1 MCTTGR
7 HEKEDRTA
15 GATKNRGGKQMKK
28 KTGSREPGAGSR
40 ASQRLCFWQGHSEKV
55 EKSSSKGFFFFFTL
69 PARPKTTDTH
79 ASEIHK
85 TNIRLN
91 IQNIQK
97 KKKKKVRKTEQIVED
112 RAEPQQIVATRPLY
126 CLQHPLPIQ
135 VVCKRFF
142 PAHIDIAIHEVDS
155 RPFRPL
161 PVPRQLWYT
170 SIRDALFL
178 LISYKRDP
186 TSSLPAQILA

>member
-1 MCTTGR
+1 MLGYAKGTDARKYKGQGKAKTKAKAFNQRERKDSLTHTQPRKRTKKGPHTKQGKSPITNHNASASADLTYKPHKKEKKFGR
-7 HEKEDRTA
+7 
-15 GATKNRGGKQMKK
+15 TK
-28 KTGSREPGAGSR
+28 
-40 ASQRLCFWQGHSEKV
+40 
-55 EKSSSKGFFFFFTL
+55 
-69 PARPKTTDTH
+69 
-79 ASEIHK
+79 
-85 TNIRLN
+85 
-91 IQNIQK
+91 
-97 KKKKKVRKTEQIVED
+97 QIVED

-142 PAHIDIAIHEVDS
+142 PAHIVIAIHEVDS

-178 LISYKRDP
+178 LISYKRDQHHRFQHRFWLRGVQP
-186 TSSLPAQILA
+186 LSSVW